1 MAFEAD
7 GTRFQFQSE
16 HHLWDAEEQRS
27 ITSILHLSLSWTNV
41 SSSFQLL
48 FIIFMSASYS
58 RRSVYF
64 SLTLIRFLSGFHIN
78 ACLMMQ
84 LNDLRN
90 CKHSMVSET
99 RTLLKDFIEFVES
112 NRFKTM
118 VNWCQSTLETP
129 QHGNSSFLCSTC
141 EMAVS
146 YLKTFSKSEEAKSFV
161 HQALDKI
168 CSLTGSFEVQCS
180 FLGGMFIDKY
190 IDTISSMDPDSACMT
205 MHMCL

>member
-1 MAFEAD
+1 MK
-7 GTRFQFQSE
+7 
-16 HHLWDAEEQRS
+16 EEQFTRNIIEYILS
-27 ITSILHLSLSWTNV
+27 ITCEN
-41 SSSFQLL
+41 
-48 FIIFMSASYS
+48 
-58 RRSVYF
+58 
-64 SLTLIRFLSGFHIN
+64 IN
-78 ACLMMQ
+78 DMNKKLQ
-84 LNDLRN
+84 

-168 CSLTGSFEVQCS
+168 CSLTGSLEVQVN
-180 FLGGMFIDKY
+180 
-190 IDTISSMDPDSACMT
+190 
-205 MHMCL
+205 

>member
-1 MAFEAD
+1 MLSFFIITIFTT
-7 GTRFQFQSE
+7 GLVTSIKQSE
-16 HHLWDAEEQRS
+16 LTFGYKDVACNLLELAQEKSLQIMKEERFTRNIIEYILS
-27 ITSILHLSLSWTNV
+27 ITCEN
-41 SSSFQLL
+41 
-48 FIIFMSASYS
+48 M
-58 RRSVYF
+58 
-64 SLTLIRFLSGFHIN
+64 
-78 ACLMMQ
+78 
-84 LNDLRN
+84 NDMNKKLQ

-99 RTLLKDFIEFVES
+99 KTLLKDFIEFVES

-146 YLKTFSKSEEAKSFV
+146 YLKTFSKSEEAKSLV

-168 CSLTGSFEVQCS
+168 CSLTGSFQVQCS

>member
-1 MAFEAD
+1 MK
-7 GTRFQFQSE
+7 
-16 HHLWDAEEQRS
+16 EEQFTRTIIEYILS
-27 ITSILHLSLSWTNV
+27 ITCEN
-41 SSSFQLL
+41 
-48 FIIFMSASYS
+48 
-58 RRSVYF
+58 
-64 SLTLIRFLSGFHIN
+64 IN
-78 ACLMMQ
+78 DMNKKLQ
-84 LNDLRN
+84 

-168 CSLTGSFEVQCS
+168 CSLTGSFQVQCS

>member
-1 MAFEAD
+1 MKGEQF
-7 GTRFQFQSE
+7 TRNIIE
-16 HHLWDAEEQRS
+16 YILS
-27 ITSILHLSLSWTNV
+27 ITCEN
-41 SSSFQLL
+41 
-48 FIIFMSASYS
+48 
-58 RRSVYF
+58 
-64 SLTLIRFLSGFHIN
+64 IN
-78 ACLMMQ
+78 DMNKKLQ
-84 LNDLRN
+84 

-168 CSLTGSFEVQCS
+168 CSLTGSFQVQCS
-180 FLGGMFIDKY
+180 FLGRIFIDKY
-190 IDTISSMDPDSACMT
+190 IDTISSTDPDSACKVIYYFKKNNMKT
-205 MHMCL
+205 LNTFLLEHKS